1 MAVTINNAEIRNLQV
16 GPTII
21 TDGLVSFWTAASRL
35 SYPRTG
41 SIWYDM
47 KIANRNNGSLIN
59 MSGTNF
65 TEDAQG
71 ALVFD
76 GTDEYMSVPSD
87 SSLNFDNGPFT
98 VSTWVNVSYDLGTGE
113 NYLIGKRGMGL
124 LTDYAGWQFRTYR
137 PSGLDT
143 TWTLRGSL
151 DDGSSGSYTSI
162 INLDLNRWYMLT
174 MTYDIYLNR
183 IILYKNNIAAAT
195 IYFVPT
201 LGSISNSVPVELCG
215 TQYLNHIDISNPTNL
230 TKASIGS
237 VVLYNKTLT
246 AEEINEQFLATKG
259 RFEI

>member
-47 KIANRNNGSLIN
+47 IIANRNNGSLIN

-87 SSLNFDNGPFT
+87 SSLNFDNGD
-98 VSTWVNVSYDLGTGE
+98 VDELYAKAVDIVVNQQKVDRLYRYGAL
-113 NYLIGKRGMGL
+113 KHHQKFL
-124 LTDYAGWQFRTYR
+124 L
-137 PSGLDT
+137 
-143 TWTLRGSL
+143 
-151 DDGSSGSYTSI
+151 
-162 INLDLNRWYMLT
+162 
-174 MTYDIYLNR
+174 
-183 IILYKNNIAAAT
+183 
-195 IYFVPT
+195 
-201 LGSISNSVPVELCG
+201 
-215 TQYLNHIDISNPTNL
+215 LNHHPDLLLSIDILNHCQYHRFQNNFPDL
-230 TKASIGS
+230 D
-237 VVLYNKTLT
+237 YNMHSHMLQ
-246 AEEINEQFLATKG
+246 E
-259 RFEI
+259 